1 MEGVER
7 YKVRLLKHN
16 PAWKDEFCRVH
27 ELLREIWGENAI
39 AIEHVGSTAIP
50 AIPAKP
56 VLDVAVTVKSLE
68 GIDAEALICLGYE
81 DCGWQNAEKTRR
93 LFVLRGENQISLHHI
108 HVYQEGDPDFYRQI
122 GFRDYLNAHPDAAA
136 EYAALKE
143 SLAAKFTE
151 DRASYTKGK
160 SEFIG
165 RILRLMEK

>member
-27 ELLREIWGENAI
+27 ELLREVWGENAI

-68 GIDAEALICLGYE
+68 GIDAEALICRGYE

-93 LFVLRGENQISLHHI
+93 LFVLRGEIRF
-108 HVYQEGDPDFYRQI
+108 P
-122 GFRDYLNAHPDAAA
+122 
-136 EYAALKE
+136 
-143 SLAAKFTE
+143 FTTSMFIR
-151 DRASYTKGK
+151 RAIPIFT
-160 SEFIG
+160 G
-165 RILRLMEK
+165 RSASGII